1 MLDGLL
7 KHRAG
12 PAETVAGIEQAI
24 DLRSVPRPLLDL
36 VEIAQVGDQRI
47 GSLLVEVNVVRLRI
61 GHGPDDR
68 LISPPPPSS
77 PDCCRALPLDISR
90 WS

>member
-1 MLDGLL
+1 MFDGVL

-36 VEIAQVGDQRI
+36 VEIVQVGDQRI
-47 GSLLVEVNVVRLRI
+47 GGFLTDPPLLQDECTTRKPCV
-61 GHGPDDR
+61 G
-68 LISPPPPSS
+68 
-77 PDCCRALPLDISR
+77 
-90 WS
+90 

>member
-24 DLRSVPRPLLDL
+24 DLRSIPRPLLDL
-36 VEIAQVGDQRI
+36 VEVVVVGIRRGCQSPR
-47 GSLLVEVNVVRLRI
+47 GA
-61 GHGPDDR
+61 GHR
-68 LISPPPPSS
+68 QASVLWAW
-77 PDCCRALPLDISR
+77 R
-90 WS
+90 

>member
-24 DLRSVPRPLLDL
+24 DLHSVPRPLLRPL
-36 VEIAQVGDQRI
+36 CTH
-47 GSLLVEVNVVRLRI
+47 GSVVD
-61 GHGPDDR
+61 GP
-68 LISPPPPSS
+68 SPARRPYEQGA
-77 PDCCRALPLDISR
+77 R
-90 WS
+90 